1 MNSVDVRKYI
11 RRATIPRSTFYYAEI
26 DGRLYAGKH
35 NKVLYASVRALKSSL
50 KQSLLW
56 HDVVGVLAGDT
67 IEFRQP
73 RPSIKEQQ
81 DIKKRMWEQFIG
93 PNGRVQ
99 IKSIEL

>member
-11 RRATIPRSTFYYAEI
+11 HRATVPRSTFYYAEI

-35 NKVLYASVRALKSSL
+35 NKVLYSSIRALKSSL
-50 KQSLLW
+50 KQSPLW
-56 HDVVGVLAGDT
+56 YDIVRVLAGDA
-67 IEFRQP
+67 IEYRQP

-81 DIKKRMWEQFIG
+81 NIKKRMWEQFIV

>member
-11 RRATIPRSTFYYAEI
+11 HRATIPRSTFYYAEI

-35 NKVLYASVRALKSSL
+35 NKVLYSSVRALKSSL
-50 KQSLLW
+50 KQSPLW
-56 HDVVGVLAGDT
+56 YDVVSVLAGDT

-81 DIKKRMWEQFIG
+81 NIKKRMWEQFIG

>member
-11 RRATIPRSTFYYAEI
+11 RQATIPRSTFYYAEI

-50 KQSLLW
+50 KQSPLY
-56 HDVVGVLAGDT
+56 DVVRVLAGDP

-73 RPSIKEQQ
+73 RPSRKEQQ
-81 DIKKRMWEQFIG
+81 AIKKRMWEQFIG

>member
-1 MNSVDVRKYI
+1 MNSVDVRKFI
-11 RRATIPRSTFYYAEI
+11 CRATIPRSTFYYAEI

-35 NKVLYASVRALKSSL
+35 NKVLYSSVRALKSSL
-50 KQSLLW
+50 KQSLLY
-56 HDVVGVLAGDT
+56 DVVRVLARDT

-73 RPSIKEQQ
+73 RPSRKEQQ

>member
-1 MNSVDVRKYI
+1 MNSVDVRKFI
-11 RRATIPRSTFYYAEI
+11 CRATIPRSTFYYAEI

-50 KQSLLW
+50 KQSPLY
-56 HDVVGVLAGDT
+56 DVVRVLARDT

-73 RPSIKEQQ
+73 RPSRKEQQ
-81 DIKKRMWEQFIG
+81 AIKKRMWEQFIG

>member
-1 MNSVDVRKYI
+1 MNSVDVRKFI

-50 KQSLLW
+50 KQSLLY
-56 HDVVGVLAGDT
+56 DVVRVLAGDT

>member
-1 MNSVDVRKYI
+1 MNSVDVRKFIY
-11 RRATIPRSTFYYAEI
+11 RATIPRSTFYYAEI

-50 KQSLLW
+50 KQSLLY
-56 HDVVGVLAGDT
+56 DVVRVLARDT

-73 RPSIKEQQ
+73 RPSRKEQQ

>member
-50 KQSLLW
+50 KQSPLY
-56 HDVVGVLAGDT
+56 DVVGVLAGDT

>member
-35 NKVLYASVRALKSSL
+35 NKVLYSSVRALKSSL
-50 KQSLLW
+50 KQSLLY
-56 HDVVGVLAGDT
+56 DVVRVLAGDA

-81 DIKKRMWEQFIG
+81 NIKKRMWEQFIG

>member
-50 KQSLLW
+50 KQSLLY
-56 HDVVGVLAGDT
+56 DVVRVLAGDT

>member
-1 MNSVDVRKYI
+1 MNSVDVRKFI
-11 RRATIPRSTFYYAEI
+11 CRATIPRSTFYYAEI

-50 KQSLLW
+50 KQSLLY
-56 HDVVGVLAGDT
+56 DVVRVLARDT

-73 RPSIKEQQ
+73 RPSRKEQQ
-81 DIKKRMWEQFIG
+81 NIKKRMWEQFIG

>member
-11 RRATIPRSTFYYAEI
+11 RQATIPRSTFYYAEI

-50 KQSLLW
+50 KQSLLY
-56 HDVVGVLAGDT
+56 DVVRVLARDT

-73 RPSIKEQQ
+73 RPSRKEQQ
-81 DIKKRMWEQFIG
+81 AIKKRMWEQFIG

>member
-1 MNSVDVRKYI
+1 MNSVDVRKFI
-11 RRATIPRSTFYYAEI
+11 CRATIPRSTFYYAEI

-35 NKVLYASVRALKSSL
+35 NKVLYSSVRALKSSL
-50 KQSLLW
+50 KQSPLY
-56 HDVVGVLAGDT
+56 DVVRVLARDT

-73 RPSIKEQQ
+73 RPSRKEQQ

>member
-1 MNSVDVRKYI
+1 MNSVDVRKFI
-11 RRATIPRSTFYYAEI
+11 CRATIPRSTFYYAEI

-50 KQSLLW
+50 KQSLLY
-56 HDVVGVLAGDT
+56 DVVRVLARDT

-73 RPSIKEQQ
+73 RPSRKEQQ

>member
-1 MNSVDVRKYI
+1 MNSVDVRKFI
-11 RRATIPRSTFYYAEI
+11 CRATIPRSTFYYAEI

-50 KQSLLW
+50 KQSPLY
-56 HDVVGVLAGDT
+56 DVVRVLAGDA
-67 IEFRQP
+67 IEYRQP
-73 RPSIKEQQ
+73 RPSRKEQQ
-81 DIKKRMWEQFIG
+81 NIKKRMWEQFIG

>member
-1 MNSVDVRKYI
+1 MNSVDVRKFI
-11 RRATIPRSTFYYAEI
+11 CRATIPRSTFYYAEI

-50 KQSLLW
+50 KQSLLY
-56 HDVVGVLAGDT
+56 DVVRVLARDT

-81 DIKKRMWEQFIG
+81 AIKKRMWEQFIG

>member
-1 MNSVDVRKYI
+1 MNSVDVRKFI
-11 RRATIPRSTFYYAEI
+11 CRATIPRSTFYYAEI

-35 NKVLYASVRALKSSL
+35 NKVLYSSVRALKSSL
-50 KQSLLW
+50 KQSLLY
-56 HDVVGVLAGDT
+56 DVVRVLARDT

-73 RPSIKEQQ
+73 RPSRKEQQ
-81 DIKKRMWEQFIG
+81 NIKKRMWEQFIG

>member
-50 KQSLLW
+50 KQSPLY
-56 HDVVGVLAGDT
+56 DVVRVLAGDT

-81 DIKKRMWEQFIG
+81 NIKKRMWEQFIG

>member
-35 NKVLYASVRALKSSL
+35 NKVLYSSVRALKSSL
-50 KQSLLW
+50 KQSPLY
-56 HDVVGVLAGDT
+56 DVVRVLARDT

-73 RPSIKEQQ
+73 RPSRKEQQ

>member
-11 RRATIPRSTFYYAEI
+11 HRATIPRSTFYYAEI

-50 KQSLLW
+50 KQSPLY
-56 HDVVGVLAGDT
+56 DVVRVLAGDP

-73 RPSIKEQQ
+73 RPSRKEQQ
-81 DIKKRMWEQFIG
+81 AIKKRMWEQFIG

>member
-1 MNSVDVRKYI
+1 MNSFDVRKYI

-50 KQSLLW
+50 KQSLLY
-56 HDVVGVLAGDT
+56 DVVRVLARDT

-73 RPSIKEQQ
+73 RPSRKEQQ
-81 DIKKRMWEQFIG
+81 AIKKRMWEQFIG

>member
-1 MNSVDVRKYI
+1 MNSVDVRKFI

-50 KQSLLW
+50 KQSLLY
-56 HDVVGVLAGDT
+56 DVVRVLARDT

-73 RPSIKEQQ
+73 RPSRKEQQ

>member
-11 RRATIPRSTFYYAEI
+11 RQATIPRSTFYYAEI

-50 KQSLLW
+50 KQSPLY
-56 HDVVGVLAGDT
+56 DVVRVLAGDP
-67 IEFRQP
+67 IAFRQP
-73 RPSIKEQQ
+73 RTSRKEQQ
-81 DIKKRMWEQFIG
+81 AIKKRMWEQFIG

>member
-1 MNSVDVRKYI
+1 MNSVDVRKFI
-11 RRATIPRSTFYYAEI
+11 CRATIPRSTFYYAEI

-35 NKVLYASVRALKSSL
+35 NKVLYSSVRALKSSL
-50 KQSLLW
+50 KQSLLY
-56 HDVVGVLAGDT
+56 DVVRVLAGDA

-81 DIKKRMWEQFIG
+81 NIKKRMWEQFIG

>member
-1 MNSVDVRKYI
+1 MNSVDVRKFI
-11 RRATIPRSTFYYAEI
+11 CRATIPRSTFYYAEI

-50 KQSLLW
+50 KQSLLY
-56 HDVVGVLAGDT
+56 DVVRVLARDT

-73 RPSIKEQQ
+73 RPSRKEQQ
-81 DIKKRMWEQFIG
+81 AIKKRMWEQFIG

>member
-1 MNSVDVRKYI
+1 MNSVDVRKFI
-11 RRATIPRSTFYYAEI
+11 CRATIPRSTFYYAEI

-50 KQSLLW
+50 KQSPLY
-56 HDVVGVLAGDT
+56 DVVRVLARDT

-73 RPSIKEQQ
+73 RPSRKEQQ

>member
-50 KQSLLW
+50 KQSPLY
-56 HDVVGVLAGDT
+56 DVVRVLARDT

-73 RPSIKEQQ
+73 RPSRKEQQ